1 MNFFAFVCLVCYFSK
16 NKTLMILTDLTKS
29 GYFLLKKDRSELIN
43 QISELQ
49 SILNDFDFA
58 YPFLESIFEPK
69 TNLITKDGVYYGQIS
84 VIYPTVPEP
93 VLIEFE
99 VGKVSMYNSTNQS
112 NLQDDLDRKSKL
124 KLKEKFPLHFSE

>member
-1 MNFFAFVCLVCYFSK
+1 
-16 NKTLMILTDLTKS
+16 MILTDLTKS
-29 GYFLLKKDRSELIN
+29 GYLLLKKDRVELIN

-49 SILNDFDFA
+49 SLLDDFDFA

-84 VIYPTVPEP
+84 IIYPTAPAP
-93 VLIEFE
+93 ILIEFE

-112 NLQDDLDRKSKL
+112 NLQEDLDTLSNQ
-124 KLKEKFPLHFSE
+124 KLKEKFPLHFS

>member
-1 MNFFAFVCLVCYFSK
+1 
-16 NKTLMILTDLTKS
+16 MILTDLTKS
-29 GYFLLKKDRSELIN
+29 GYLLLKKDRVELIN

-49 SILNDFDFA
+49 SLLDDFDFA

-84 VIYPTVPEP
+84 IIYTTAPAPI
-93 VLIEFE
+93 LIEFE

-112 NLQDDLDRKSKL
+112 KLQEDLDTL
-124 KLKEKFPLHFSE
+124 ANQKLKEKFPLHFS

>member
-1 MNFFAFVCLVCYFSK
+1 
-16 NKTLMILTDLTKS
+16 MILTDLTKS
-29 GYFLLKKDRSELIN
+29 GYLLLKKDRVELIN

-49 SILNDFDFA
+49 SLLDDFDFA

-84 VIYPTVPEP
+84 IIYPTAPEP
-93 VLIEFE
+93 ILIEFE

-112 NLQDDLDRKSKL
+112 NLQDDFDRKSKL

>member
-1 MNFFAFVCLVCYFSK
+1 
-16 NKTLMILTDLTKS
+16 MILTDLTKS

-84 VIYPTVPEP
+84 VIYPTAPEP

-99 VGKVSMYNSTNQS
+99 VGKVSMYNSTNHS